1 MFAGRLLTGH
11 SAGSNL
17 VSSPIFVSEIS
28 HPDMRGT
35 TSVMMMVCYTSGFF
49 LSMLAGASLPWR
61 TAAWVFGTTPLL
73 SFSLLIFCRVNLDN
87 KPDYVNPNLIHLG
100 ISLLAPQKWF
110 GERGSEF
117 LILLQR
123 R

>member
-35 TSVMMMVCYTSGFF
+35 TSVMTMVCYTSGFF

-61 TAAWVFGTTPLL
+61 TAAWVFVTTPLL
-73 SFSLLIFCRVNLDN
+73 SFSLLIFCRVSKGTRTGCVFFNLMF
-87 KPDYVNPNLIHLG
+87 LG
-100 ISLLAPQKWF
+100 ISLLAPQKWI
-110 GERGSEF
+110 GERGFEF
-117 LILLQR
+117 FVLLQR

>member
-1 MFAGRLLTGH
+1 MFAGRFLTGH

-35 TSVMMMVCYTSGFF
+35 TSVMTMVCYTSGFF

-61 TAAWVFGTTPLL
+61 TAAWVFVTTPLL
-73 SFSLLIFCRVNLDN
+73 SFSLLLFCRVSWNEIGDVSSQTYL
-87 KPDYVNPNLIHLG
+87 YIGV
-100 ISLLAPQKWF
+100 SFVAPQKWI
-110 GERGSEF
+110 GERSIEL

>member
-1 MFAGRLLTGH
+1 MTVDAASADFLLMFAGRFLTGH

-35 TSVMMMVCYTSGFF
+35 TSVMTMVCYTSGFF

-61 TAAWVFGTTPLL
+61 TAAWVFVTTPLL
-73 SFSLLIFCRVNLDN
+73 SFSLLVFCRVSWDVLSDVCI
-87 KPDYVNPNLIHLG
+87 YLIYLG
-100 ISLLAPQKWF
+100 ISFVA
-110 GERGSEF
+110 S
-117 LILLQR
+117 
-123 R
+123 